1 MTQKITEV
9 LAEAGFSSDII
20 AATAISV
27 KPGERRARITMPTTY
42 AAIQLV
48 EFTRDNPVKL
58 DGGMIVFKEV
68 QYFKTFS
75 LDGGK
80 IIFKDCRVEREKERQ
95 EKKSEYEK
103 NHAEYLKRQAAA
115 EERKK
120 AAEEK
125 KAARPEPPSRRVKRP
140 SDASDTLSERSFCS
154 SVSTAASLAL
164 SLDEERQVRKMERK
178 LRDIAHL
185 EELQA
190 QGVVLDKLQVAKI
203 AGKADIESSAVM
215 RVVMLKVRAGAV
227 RPALV

>member
-1 MTQKITEV
+1 MTAWSARK
-9 LAEAGFSSDII
+9 SD
-20 AATAISV
+20 
-27 KPGERRARITMPTTY
+27 
-42 AAIQLV
+42 
-48 EFTRDNPVKL
+48 
-58 DGGMIVFKEV
+58 
-68 QYFKTFS
+68 
-75 LDGGK
+75 
-80 IIFKDCRVEREKERQ
+80 RQ
-95 EKKSEYEK
+95 KKSEYEK
-103 NHAEYLKRQAAA
+103 NHAEYLQRQ
-115 EERKK
+115 ERKK

-125 KAARPEPPSRRVKRP
+125 KAARPEPPSRSVKRP
-140 SDASDTLSERSFCS
+140 SDASDTLSERSCCS
-154 SVSTAASLAL
+154 SVSTVASLAL